1 MPRLAEVRKNPPAT
15 LAGPS
20 WRWVEGSKGPASCNV
35 FRLDSAYLITMTKKL
50 LFVLSILLVA
60 SFALMAADVSGKWT
74 FEQPGRGGNPGRPVT
89 ITLKADGSTLTGTM
103 PAGGRGGAGDP
114 VAITDGKVDGNNVSF
129 TVKREMNGNS
139 FVTKYEG
146 TVNGD
151 EMKLKITRNGQDGT
165 PQTTDVVAKRS
176 AT

>member
-1 MPRLAEVRKNPPAT
+1 
-15 LAGPS
+15 
-20 WRWVEGSKGPASCNV
+20 
-35 FRLDSAYLITMTKKL
+35 MTKKL
-50 LFVLSILLVA
+50 LFVMTILLIA

-89 ITLKADGSTLTGTM
+89 IALKADGAKLTGSVPGM
-103 PAGGRGGAGDP
+103 GRGGDNP
-114 VAITDGKVDGNNVSF
+114 PPPTEITDGKVEGNNVSF
-129 TVKREMNGNS
+129 TVKREFNGNA

-146 TVNGD
+146 VVNGD

-165 PQTTDVVAKRS
+165 PVTTDVVAKRS

>member
-1 MPRLAEVRKNPPAT
+1 
-15 LAGPS
+15 
-20 WRWVEGSKGPASCNV
+20 
-35 FRLDSAYLITMTKKL
+35 MTKKL
-50 LFVLSILLVA
+50 LFVMTILLVA

-103 PAGGRGGAGDP
+103 PAGGRGGGGDP
-114 VAITDGKVDGNNVSF
+114 IAISDGKVDGSNVSF

-139 FVTKYEG
+139 VVTKYEG
-146 TVNGD
+146 TVSGD

-165 PQTTDVVAKRS
+165 PVTTDVVAKRS